1 MPSPTAT
8 VLLAV
13 YNGERFLAEAIESI
27 LTQTFTDF
35 ELIVIDDGSVDG
47 TAEIIRE
54 YAGRDERIRCF
65 QLEENRGQSAA
76 LNRGLAEARGDYVAK
91 MDSDDIS
98 LPRRL
103 EIQVEFLQANPEIG
117 VVGARRKYVDE
128 HLQPLRDIN
137 FPLRHAQI
145 VINLFFESWSIGGAE
160 AMFRREVLTALGGF
174 NNQVLMGDWE
184 LYCRA
189 VERTRFANVPE
200 RLYWARR
207 HNDNVTATHHLRLNE
222 EWREIRARWIKRLWS
237 EPPGARLDRLDRFYV
252 GEKFSWVE
260 RRKLRRD
267 LQQLIDR
274 LVATNCLEEE
284 DRPLLEPDFARRL
297 ESTMPRAW
305 QMLLH
310 WRRYRLGW

>member
-1 MPSPTAT
+1 MHSPVVS

-27 LTQTFTDF
+27 LTQTYTDF

-54 YAGRDERIRCF
+54 YAGRDERIRIL
-65 QLEENRGQSAA
+65 QQAENRGQSAA

-103 EIQVEFLQANPEIG
+103 EIQVDFLQSHPEIG
-117 VVGARRKYVDE
+117 VVGAQRKQVDE
-128 HLQPLRDIN
+128 NLKPLRDID
-137 FPLRHAQI
+137 FPLRHAHI
-145 VINLFFESWSIGGAE
+145 VTNLFFGGWSIGGGE
-160 AMFRREVLTALGGF
+160 AVFRREVMRGLGGF
-174 NNQVLMGDWE
+174 NSRVILGDWE
-184 LYCRA
+184 LYCRL
-189 VERTRFANVPE
+189 VERARFANVPE

-207 HNDNVTATHHLRLNE
+207 HGNNITASHQSRRSEELRG
-222 EWREIRARWIKRLWS
+222 IRARWYKRLWG
-237 EPPGARLDRLDRFYV
+237 EAPDARLDRLDRLYA
-252 GEKFSWVE
+252 GEKFSWAE

-267 LQQLIDR
+267 LEQLIDR
-274 LVATNCLEEE
+274 LIATNCLEED
-284 DRPLLEPDFARRL
+284 DRLLLEPDFARRL

-305 QMLLH
+305 QMFLH